1 MRAREFVNESKAN
14 GKISKNQAEASLG
27 VYKARDVG
35 GYDRIYHMNRLTMA
49 MAIADG
55 KSLDAVEMDASSFAE
70 KYNTVHPY
78 TEQEYNMF
86 IAASNT
92 IPTDKETIVPYS
104 RSKESSDTHIKSAVL
119 TAKRFKFK

>member
-1 MRAREFVNESKAN
+1 MRAREFIQESKAN
-14 GKISKNQAEASLG
+14 GKIRKDHAEASLG

-49 MAIADG
+49 MARADG
-55 KSLDAVEMDASSFAE
+55 KSLDAVDMDASSFAE

-86 IAASNT
+86 ISASKT
-92 IPTDKETIVPYS
+92 IPTDSETIVPYS
-104 RSKESSDTHIKSAVL
+104 RSKESSDTHTKSAVL
-119 TAKRFKFK
+119 TTKRPKFK

>member
-14 GKISKNQAEASLG
+14 GKISKNQAGASLG
-27 VYKARDVG
+27 IYKARDVG

-86 IAASNT
+86 IAASKT
-92 IPTDKETIVPYS
+92 IPTEKETIVPYS
-104 RSKESSDTHIKSAVL
+104 KSKESEDTHTQSAVL
-119 TAKRFKFK
+119 TSKRFKFK

>member
-1 MRAREFVNESKAN
+1 MRAREFIPESKAN
-14 GKISKNQAEASLG
+14 GKIRKDHAEASLG

-49 MAIADG
+49 MARADG
-55 KSLDAVEMDASSFAE
+55 KSLDAVQMDASSFAE

-86 IAASNT
+86 ISASKT
-92 IPTDKETIVPYS
+92 IPTDQETIVPYNK
-104 RSKESSDTHIKSAVL
+104 SKEAEGTQKKSAVL
-119 TAKRFKFK
+119 VAKRPKFK

>member
-1 MRAREFVNESKAN
+1 MRAREFISEAKAN
-14 GKISKNQAEASLG
+14 GKIRKDHAQASLG

-49 MAIADG
+49 MSMADG
-55 KSLDAVEMDASSFAE
+55 KSQDAVEMDASSFAE

-86 IAASNT
+86 ISASKT
-92 IPTDKETIVPYS
+92 IPTDSETIVPYS
-104 RSKESSDTHIKSAVL
+104 KSKESDDTHTKSAVL
-119 TAKRFKFK
+119 TTKRFKFK

>member
-14 GKISKNQAEASLG
+14 GKIRKDQAKASLG
-27 VYKARDVG
+27 IYKARDVG

-49 MAIADG
+49 MSMADG

-78 TEQEYNMF
+78 TQEEYNMF
-86 IAASNT
+86 IAASKT
-92 IPTDKETIVPYS
+92 IPTEKETIVPYS

>member
-1 MRAREFVNESKAN
+1 MRAREFIPESKAN
-14 GKISKNQAEASLG
+14 GKIRKDHAEASLG

-49 MAIADG
+49 MASADG
-55 KSLDAVEMDASSFAE
+55 KSLDAVDMDASSFAE

-86 IAASNT
+86 VAASKT
-92 IPTDKETIVPYS
+92 IPTDQETIVPYS
-104 RSKESSDTHIKSAVL
+104 KSKESEGTQKKSAVL
-119 TAKRFKFK
+119 VAKRPKFK

>member
-1 MRAREFVNESKAN
+1 MRAREFMQESKAN
-14 GKISKNQAEASLG
+14 GKIRKDHAEASLG

-49 MAIADG
+49 MARADG
-55 KSLDAVEMDASSFAE
+55 KSLDAVDMDASSFAE

-86 IAASNT
+86 ISASKT
-92 IPTDKETIVPYS
+92 IPTDQETIVSYS
-104 RSKESSDTHIKSAVL
+104 KSKESEGTQKKSAVL
-119 TAKRFKFK
+119 VAKRPKFK

>member
-1 MRAREFVNESKAN
+1 MKESKAN
-14 GKISKNQAEASLG
+14 GKIRKDHAQASLG

-49 MAIADG
+49 MSMADG
-55 KSLDAVEMDASSFAE
+55 KSQDAVEMDASSFAE

-86 IAASNT
+86 ISASKT
-92 IPTDKETIVPYS
+92 IPTDSETIVPYS
-104 RSKESSDTHIKSAVL
+104 KSKESADTHTKSAVL
-119 TAKRFKFK
+119 TTKRPKFK

>member
-1 MRAREFVNESKAN
+1 MRAREFINESKAN
-14 GKISKNQAEASLG
+14 GKIRKDHAGASLG

-49 MAIADG
+49 MSMADG
-55 KSLDAVEMDASSFAE
+55 KSQDAVEMDASSFAE

-86 IAASNT
+86 ISASKT
-92 IPTDKETIVPYS
+92 IPTDSETIVPYS
-104 RSKESSDTHIKSAVL
+104 KSKESADTHTKSAVL
-119 TAKRFKFK
+119 TTKRFKFK